1 MLMDLSNN
9 PSQSK
14 ELQHVEIQKM
24 VVDFLYVF
32 LLIDFVP
39 VFFPRKTRSFLWLRH
54 DLKPRALCAKLHQ
67 ALKNKLGNLLQI

>member
-39 VFFPRKTRSFLWLRH
+39 VFFH
-54 DLKPRALCAKLHQ
+54 AKRDRFC
-67 ALKNKLGNLLQI
+67 GCDTT